1 MEPIKRLRI
10 NSPIKFLVVLS
21 LCLGWIF
28 YQTDEEQQFV
38 FPGQTMGT
46 TYEVKIWANDQNFN
60 RQEIQSGIDSILSS
74 VNNSM
79 STYINTSEISLFNKN
94 QTENKIAVSDDFY
107 YVLDKSID
115 YNQLTDGTFDPTIR
129 PLLTLWG
136 FRGKEVLNKPDTSM
150 INDVLEYVGS
160 DKILLHSD
168 NYIQKTHPML
178 SLDFGAIAKGYAVD
192 QISDYLNDL
201 GYKQHYVEIGGDMI
215 CKGKNWTIGVAYPEF
230 ISGQVYKKINLNNH
244 AVATSGTYNQSIEI
258 DDFEYSHIFD
268 PRIGQPSKNN
278 VVSVTVISS
287 SCIYSDALAT
297 SLKVLGKDKGLDL
310 IDSLKDVECMF
321 IVKEDG
327 EFKDY
332 LSDNFS
338 SFFVD

>member
-1 MEPIKRLRI
+1 MKPLARLRI
-10 NSPIKFLVVLS
+10 KSPFKFLFLFSV
-21 LCLGWIF
+21 CLVWLF
-28 YQTDEEQQFV
+28 YQTDEDIKFV
-38 FPGQTMGT
+38 FSGQTMGT
-46 TYEVKIWANDQNFN
+46 TYEIKIKTDYKEFDST
-60 RQEIQSGIDSILSS
+60 EIQSDIDSILNSI
-74 VNNSM
+74 NKSM
-79 STYINTSEISLFNKN
+79 STYINTSEISRFNKN
-94 QTENKIAVSDDFY
+94 KTKDKIAVSDDFY
-107 YVLDKSID
+107 YVLDKSIE
-115 YNQLTDGTFDPTIR
+115 YFKLTNGTFDSTVR

-150 INDVLEYVGS
+150 VNDILEYVGS

-168 NYIQKTHPML
+168 NYIQKTHPMI

-192 QISDYLNDL
+192 EISDYLENS

-215 CKGKNWTIGVAYPEF
+215 CKGRNWAIGVSYPEF
-230 ISGQVYKKINLNNH
+230 NSGQVYKKISLNNY
-244 AVATSGTYNQSIEI
+244 AVATSGTYNQSIQI
-258 DDFEYSHIFD
+258 NDFEYSHIFD
-268 PRIGQPSKNN
+268 PRIGEPSKNN

-287 SCIYSDALAT
+287 SSIYSDALAT
-297 SLKVLGKDKGLDL
+297 SLKVSGKDKGLDF
-310 IDSLKDVECMF
+310 INSLKDVECMF